1 MKFSSLIFAN
11 LFRKKIRL
19 ILTVGS
25 FAVAL
30 FLFAF
35 LAVVQNAFNRGA
47 DVAGADRLV
56 VIDRVSI
63 INLIPLKYRDQI
75 LQIPGVK
82 SVTHNNWFG
91 GVYQDE
97 KNFFPQFVI
106 DPESQRQVFPE
117 LIVPDDQ
124 WNVFIKDRQG
134 AIAGARTAERF
145 HWKVGDR
152 IPIKTT
158 LYGGNSW
165 EFNLDGIYHGQRPE
179 DDETQFWLQWDYFEE
194 RIPEQIKGQ
203 IGWYVLRVN
212 NPDDSVRV
220 AKAIDDKFA
229 NSSSETKTETESAFA
244 AGWVKQF
251 GNIQFLIMTIGTVV
265 FFTLLLV
272 TGNTMAISVRERTAE
287 LAVMKA
293 IGYSGARVLIF
304 ILAES
309 LVIALIGGLL
319 GLGLALLAVPALAK
333 QLEWHASHA
342 DSRSLDSDSWACRR
356 SRRGHRERHSP
367 GFGSDAHARCRSVPE
382 GLTMA
387 IPLTY
392 NVRSVRARWTSAIV
406 AVIGIAGT
414 VGVFVAMLSLA
425 RGFRATLVASGSP
438 GNALVM
444 RAGSTSEMMGGV
456 TLDSVKIIQDA
467 PGIARDSAGPLVTE
481 EVVGVI
487 PFPLISSGTN
497 ANVQVRGV
505 SPNVLRI
512 RSFVKIAQGRM
523 FNPGLNELIVG
534 KNANMNVCGADGR
547 KHGQVWGNSLAGGRR
562 FRRGRLR
569 VRFRSLV

>member
-1 MKFSSLIFAN
+1 MKFSALIFAN

-19 ILTVGS
+19 VLTVGS

-35 LAVVQNAFNRGA
+35 LGVVRNAFNRGA

-82 SVTHNNWFG
+82 SITHNNWFG

-106 DPESQRQVFPE
+106 DPENQRQVFPE
-117 LIVPDDQ
+117 LIVPDDE
-124 WNVFIKDRQG
+124 WNAFLKDRLG
-134 AIAGARTAERF
+134 VIAGARTAERF

-158 LYGGNSW
+158 LYGGGSW

-194 RIPEQIKGQ
+194 RIPQEIKGQ

-212 NPDDSVRV
+212 NPEDSVRV
-220 AKAIDDKFA
+220 AKVIDDKFA
-229 NSSSETKTETESAFA
+229 NSPSETKTETESAFA

-251 GNIQFLIMTIGTVV
+251 GNIQFLIMTIGSVV

-293 IGYSGARVLIF
+293 IGYSGPRVLIF

-309 LVIALIGGLL
+309 LVISLIGGLL
-319 GLGLALLAVPALAK
+319 GLALALMAVPAIAKALNGMLPTLLLEPSILVLGLIAALA
-333 QLEWHASHA
+333 
-342 DSRSLDSDSWACRR
+342 
-356 SRRGHRERHSP
+356 
-367 GFGSDAHARCRSVPE
+367 V
-382 GLTMA
+382 
-387 IPLTY
+387 
-392 NVRSVRARWTSAIV
+392 
-406 AVIGIAGT
+406 GIA
-414 VGVFVAMLSLA
+414 
-425 RGFRATLVASGSP
+425 SGI
-438 GNALVM
+438 L
-444 RAGSTSEMMGGV
+444 
-456 TLDSVKIIQDA
+456 
-467 PGIARDSAGPLVTE
+467 
-481 EVVGVI
+481 
-487 PFPLISSGTN
+487 
-497 ANVQVRGV
+497 
-505 SPNVLRI
+505 
-512 RSFVKIAQGRM
+512 
-523 FNPGLNELIVG
+523 PGL
-534 KNANMNVCGADGR
+534 GAMR
-547 KHGQVWGNSLAGGRR
+547 MRVVEA
-562 FRRGRLR
+562 FRR
-569 VRFRSLV
+569 V